1 MLLTDQC
8 WQDNVHQNSTFCFSP
23 PNTNRMPSICP
34 QRQRERGLV
43 ICVQGGQVIFAVHT
57 TEKMLMPEFFQ
68 SWFSWQGI
76 VKMRVS
82 CSTLRT
88 CSWWP
93 CREVANDPANEE
105 LGDLVLWVN
114 SALSMSTF
122 RSTGCTQSQASTV
135 ACLNIS
141 HSCRGAFHWGDDMT

>member
-34 QRQRERGLV
+34 QRQRERFSHLCTRWASHLCSAYHWKNADARILPKLV
-43 ICVQGGQVIFAVHT
+43 
-57 TEKMLMPEFFQ
+57 
-68 SWFSWQGI
+68 SWQGI

-141 HSCRGAFHWGDDMT
+141 HPCRGAFHWGDDMT